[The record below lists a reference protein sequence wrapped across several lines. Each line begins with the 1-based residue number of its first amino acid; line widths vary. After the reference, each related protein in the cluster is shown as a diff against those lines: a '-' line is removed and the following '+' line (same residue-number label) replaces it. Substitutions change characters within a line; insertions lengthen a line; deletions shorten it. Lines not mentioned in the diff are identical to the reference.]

1 MTRRLLTFAF
11 VSAFACVHAEPPALD
26 DAASHHDSTAAERL
40 ASPSPSD
47 AAGENESHAQANP
60 PESAGTGNG
69 EHPNSSTPENH
80 GEGNGEHSN
89 STTAESD
96 THAGQDGHIA
106 TNPAKDEE
114 MASLLRIGQKKLDAK
129 DFESAEIAYRQLLQ
143 SGIPRDVQRE
153 AAVGLART
161 YRRKGELTKATAVYE
176 KIIKEFPDDDV
187 LPTVYLELGRSQ
199 RALGAYKQAIT
210 RFYSVINATL
220 KLSDSGADTYRQLA
234 RTAQFEI
241 AETYFQSGDYD
252 QANRFFS
259 RLKLLD
265 LAPEDRAR
273 AHFKSAYALI
283 LGGNHEKAVQSLRG
297 FLEQYPEA
305 EENPESRYLLST
317 SLQSL
322 GRSNESLNTALEL
335 LRVERRRSD
344 QDAKRWLYWQ
354 RKTGNTLANAFYE
367 RGDIASALVIYES
380 LAKISEEPQWR
391 LPVSYQVGLCHE
403 RLQMYDRARESY
415 QTIID
420 IVKSPGT
427 DVGKRT
433 EIADLAEMAAWRLNQ
448 LSWYQDTQRKVA
460 QLFPSQRSEVRPP
473 TSNPAHDANGSAPK
487 SPEPLR

>member
-1 MTRRLLTFAF
+1 MTRRLLTLALVSCFAI
-11 VSAFACVHAEPPALD
+11 ARAPIRAEEPAPSEHETSE
-26 DAASHHDSTAAERL
+26 A
-40 ASPSPSD
+40 PSP
-47 AAGENESHAQANP
+47 AESP
-60 PESAGTGNG
+60 D
-69 EHPNSSTPENH
+69 
-80 GEGNGEHSN
+80 
-89 STTAESD
+89 STTAEAPAPPASGETTQAEA
-96 THAGQDGHIA
+96 THAEAAHADAHSEAHNTA
-106 TNPAKDEE
+106 TANPAKDEE
-114 MASLLRIGQKKLDAK
+114 IASLLRIGQKKLDAK
-129 DFESAEIAYRQLLQ
+129 DFESAEIAYRQLLH
-143 SGIPRDVQRE
+143 SGIPREIQRE

-176 KIIKEFPDDDV
+176 KVIKEFPDDAV
-187 LPTVYLELGRSQ
+187 LPAVYLELGRSQ

-220 KLSDSGADTYRQLA
+220 KLSDSGADNYRQLA

-241 AETYFQSGDYD
+241 AETYFQSGDYE

-283 LGGNHEKAVQSLRG
+283 LGGNHEKATQSLRG
-297 FLEQYPEA
+297 FLEQYPDA
-305 EENPESRYLLST
+305 EENPEARYLLST
-317 SLQSL
+317 SLQTL
-322 GRSNESLNTALEL
+322 GRGNESLNTALEL
-335 LRVERRRSD
+335 LRVERKRSD
-344 QDAKRWLYWQ
+344 KDAKRWLYWQ

-367 RGDIASALVIYES
+367 RGDIASALVIYEN

-391 LPVSYQVGLCHE
+391 LPVAYQIGLCHE

-487 SPEPLR
+487 PPEPLR